1 MRRSMLAAGSLFALV
16 SACGDSTAPPPV
28 WTAPSASRY
37 QLTEAGTLDSEIHAL
52 AEALFPNR
60 LQKEAASHWD
70 AIAKSVASNDLPNAK
85 SRLTVLAQ
93 WVIENERHLN
103 RPPNNES
110 IAGASARLVLYM
122 SLYVYNGRHTPVPTT
137 FGAGADGTVGVVTP
151 VSPALL
157 QTPLKHA
164 AANFEA
170 GTVSDNTIVIVTQN
184 TDFYRQKCSGPFTTK
199 YCQYPQYYRF
209 QVFPEQKF
217 NKLVHMAVCHV
228 ATGGA
233 YGPLPGVD
241 HNHFVLAHDKPAN
254 ASDYTPG
261 GFPVPG
267 ENIEILPA
275 NPTFDPTRPI
285 ISCAG
290 TAYPQVA
297 LFTVPRAPDGVLA
310 QALALA
316 ARTGNAAARLVAR
329 AVTPRDAYAIDNG
342 EEHNTFSWS
351 TFENVDT
358 LGHPD
363 IQVTGSALSA
373 SAVVAG
379 STVTLNYTV
388 GNGGTAPS
396 PVVNT
401 LIRLTPTGT
410 TPGAPINLLPSPA
423 PVWNGPLFPEETFS
437 ASAVVTIPAAVAG
450 GTYTLGAVARTAG
463 GVPEIAGTL
472 GDNAQPVALRVHPRV
487 PGVGAD
493 RVPVGQSARAGQ
505 LERHTRSDSV
515 APPATR
521 Q

>member
-1 MRRSMLAAGSLFALV
+1 MRRSMLIAGSLLALV

-52 AEALFPNR
+52 VEALFPTSLR
-60 LQKEAASHWD
+60 STAASHWESITKKVGSKD
-70 AIAKSVASNDLPNAK
+70 LPSAKSG
-85 SRLTVLAQ
+85 LTILAQ
-93 WVIENERHLN
+93 WVIENERHLD

-122 SLYVYNGRHTPVPTT
+122 SLYVYSGPHTPVPTT
-137 FGAGADGTVGVVTP
+137 FGTGADGTVGVVSP

-170 GTVSDNTIVIVTQN
+170 GTVNDNTIVIVTQN
-184 TDFYRQKCSGPFTTK
+184 TNFYQQKCSGPFTTK

-267 ENIEILPA
+267 ENIEILPL

-290 TAYPQVA
+290 TAYPQIA

-310 QALALA
+310 HALALA

-363 IQVTGSALSA
+363 IQVSGSALSA
-373 SAVVAG
+373 PSVVAG
-379 STVTLNYTV
+379 GAVTLNYTV

-450 GTYTLGAVARTAG
+450 GTYTLGAIARTAG
-463 GVPEIAGTL
+463 GVAELAGTL
-472 GDNAQPVALRVHPRV
+472 RDNAQPVALRVHPRV
-487 PGVGAD
+487 PGVAAE
-493 RVPVGQSARAGQ
+493 RMPVGQSAHAGQ
-505 LERHTRSDSV
+505 PERHTRPDPV
-515 APPATR
+515 APPAPR
-521 Q
+521 L